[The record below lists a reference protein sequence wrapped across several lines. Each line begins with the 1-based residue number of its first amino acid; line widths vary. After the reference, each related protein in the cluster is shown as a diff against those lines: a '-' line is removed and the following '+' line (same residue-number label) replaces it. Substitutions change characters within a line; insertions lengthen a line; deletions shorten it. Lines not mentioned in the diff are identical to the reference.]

1 MGLYMKGILP
11 MQWGCTG
18 KDLLYAENENCPL
31 YSQAGRIKT
40 VQREYT
46 RVRDITDRTR
56 PERPATARHGSA
68 RHGKPVSPKNTAARL
83 WQSATATARHG
94 TETAQPET
102 PRTRAAPIKRT
113 RQESKREHKQI
124 KKQQLVYDYL
134 LRYTPPLYKHK
145 LCSGDSPIPPISFPK
160 FTLPLYERLGG
171 SSNGSWQVWR
181 RPTPAPPTPEVV
193 DTWRAI

>member
-1 MGLYMKGILP
+1 MGIAPGQQDGRLSIGKPGDQVYAWNAPPQAPRTRFAIRSTLLTSLRHLENGKRKMGLYMKGILP

-94 TETAQPET
+94 TAPKRPNPRRHALAQHRFNAPGK
-102 PRTRAAPIKRT
+102 RAK
-113 RQESKREHKQI
+113 
-124 KKQQLVYDYL
+124 
-134 LRYTPPLYKHK
+134 
-145 LCSGDSPIPPISFPK
+145 
-160 FTLPLYERLGG
+160 G
-171 SSNGSWQVWR
+171 STNK
-181 RPTPAPPTPEVV
+181 
-193 DTWRAI
+193 